1 MKILQVIF
9 VTFLWASILLISKA
23 VDLPSP
29 VFVFFRVFFS
39 LAVVIPL
46 ALKEGIE
53 KPRLSLILS
62 GILVSLNWI
71 FLFLAVRIIGP
82 STADF
87 IYYSAPIIS
96 MFLSGFFGEK
106 IPLSSWIAVLISFT
120 GVGLIFSFSPS
131 NPVGMLYAFLGAVFY
146 GSVVVMG
153 RFIRSGASSITFYQ
167 MVMAILLTFPFTLT
181 MDYSLDFK
189 KIVLLLIAG
198 VLNTGIAL
206 VLWWDALKK
215 LGIKTASV
223 LTYLDP
229 LFAFI
234 LSIVFFNYKP
244 SISEIAGGFLVIT
257 GGVLVS
263 LREIKKAPAGG
274 APNQ

>member
-1 MKILQVIF
+1 
-9 VTFLWASILLISKA
+9 
-23 VDLPSP
+23 
-29 VFVFFRVFFS
+29 
-39 LAVVIPL
+39 
-46 ALKEGIE
+46 
-53 KPRLSLILS
+53 
-62 GILVSLNWI
+62 
-71 FLFLAVRIIGP
+71 
-82 STADF
+82 
-87 IYYSAPIIS
+87 
-96 MFLSGFFGEK
+96 
-106 IPLSSWIAVLISFT
+106 
-120 GVGLIFSFSPS
+120 
-131 NPVGMLYAFLGAVFY
+131 MLYAFLGAVFY

-229 LFAFI
+229 LFAFV
-234 LSIVFFNYKP
+234 LSISFLDYKP
-244 SISEIAGGFLVIT
+244 SFSEILGGILVIA

-263 LREIKKAPAGG
+263 LKELKAPSTG
-274 APNQ
+274 ASDQ